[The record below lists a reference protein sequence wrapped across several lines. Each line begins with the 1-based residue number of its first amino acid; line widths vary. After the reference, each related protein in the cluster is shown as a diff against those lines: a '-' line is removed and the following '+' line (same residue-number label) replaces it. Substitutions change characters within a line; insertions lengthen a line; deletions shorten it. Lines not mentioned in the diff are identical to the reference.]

1 MLKAVILCQYVPRII
16 RFYPL
21 SNDVKRT
28 SGILTE
34 TAEAGAALNL
44 FLYMLASHIIGAI
57 WYLYSIERQD
67 SCWREKCKKDQTQT
81 ECKLDRLYCQKN
93 QSNAV
98 FLNNSCPFIDPDDIK
113 NEFNF
118 GISIDALR
126 TRVVE
131 ERVLQRNS
139 FTAFGGVCVILGF
152 SLGQNLKTSTYV
164 AEIFFAFFISISGLV
179 LFALLIGNMQ
189 KYLQSK
195 TVRVE
200 EMRVRRRDAEQWMS
214 HRMLPENLKDRI
226 RKYEQYKWQETRGVE
241 EDTLIRNLPK
251 DLRRDIKHHLCWDLL
266 KKVPM
271 FEKMD
276 EQLLDA
282 MCDRLKPVLY
292 TEKSF
297 ILREG
302 DPVDEM
308 IFVMR
313 GNLVST
319 TTNGGRTGFFNAVY
333 LKATDFCGEA
343 LLTWALDPQSSS
355 NLPTSTWT
363 VQALSEVE
371 AFALMAEDLKFRCLS
386 VSDVLTA
393 SSFSTFSGKNSNNVI
408 SLFSLG

>member
-67 SCWREKCKKDQTQT
+67 SCWREECKKDQTQT

-113 NEFNF
+113 GHEFNF

-131 ERVLQRNS
+131 ERGFTKKFFYCFWWGLRNLS
-139 FTAFGGVCVILGF
+139 
-152 SLGQNLKTSTYV
+152 SLGQNLKTSTFV

-226 RKYEQYKWQETRGVE
+226 RRYEQYKWQETRGVE
-241 EDTLIRNLPK
+241 EDTLVRNLPK

-266 KKVPM
+266 KKMVHNGSYCGDNT
-271 FEKMD
+271 F
-276 EQLLDA
+276 
-282 MCDRLKPVLY
+282 RLHSVQWRTWAARFVQAAWRRYCKKKLA
-292 TEKSF
+292 KS
-297 ILREG
+297 LREEEDRFQDALATETSSTSLG
-302 DPVDEM
+302 AT
-308 IFVMR
+308 IYASKFAA
-313 GNLVST
+313 NLLRPLRQS
-319 TTNGGRTGFFNAVY
+319 GGRSTRLTQRLPPLIIPQKPAEP
-333 LKATDFCGEA
+333 DF
-343 LLTWALDPQSSS
+343 
-355 NLPTSTWT
+355 
-363 VQALSEVE
+363 
-371 AFALMAEDLKFRCLS
+371 
-386 VSDVLTA
+386 TA
-393 SSFSTFSGKNSNNVI
+393 RDF
-408 SLFSLG
+408 